1 MSSSQEIFNKDIL
14 INFIINLTVFIIV
27 WRVLAGSLFSA
38 FSNTFEKRR
47 EMVDGQK
54 KSAAELRL
62 KSEELAREYEFRI
75 STEKAEIKK
84 TIETVITETEANQR
98 KYIQSAREVAAA
110 ELEEAR
116 KRISE
121 EAEKVREKLKK
132 DVPSIAVKMASR
144 VIGRELSL

>member
-14 INFIINLTVFIIV
+14 INFIINLTVFVIV
-27 WRVLAGSLFSA
+27 WRILAASLFSA
-38 FSNTFEKRR
+38 FSDTFEKRR

-54 KSAAELRL
+54 KKAQALHL
-62 KSEELAREYEFRI
+62 KSEEVAREYELRI

-84 TIETVITETEANQR
+84 TIETVITETEVTQR
-98 KYIQSAREVAAA
+98 KYIQSARETTAA
-110 ELEEAR
+110 ELNETR
-116 KRISE
+116 KKISE